1 MQTFW
6 EDLLQLPDRRQFLH
20 LAAGFAALPAASQ
33 IAWADT
39 YPSRPV
45 PFLVGYAPGGTIDIV
60 ARLTGQWL
68 SKHLGQ
74 SFLIENR
81 PGAGTNIA
89 TEAVVRSS
97 PDGYTLLAA
106 ALSTNTINQS
116 LYTNLNFDFIRDIAM
131 VAGIS
136 ESPLVLEVN
145 PSLPVNS
152 VPELIAY
159 AKTNPNKISMASF
172 GAGTISHVAGE
183 LFKRTAGIEM
193 MHVPYRGSAP
203 MLTDLMGGQVLAAID
218 ALPASI
224 EYIKTGKLRALA
236 VTAARRSPTLPDIPT
251 LADFLPGFEATSSV
265 AIGAPKSTPHEI
277 IDRLNTEVDA
287 GLADP
292 EFTARL
298 ADLGATAFRASAAGL
313 DKIVVE
319 QTEKWAGIIRAA
331 NIKPD

>member
-1 MQTFW
+1 
-6 EDLLQLPDRRQFLH
+6 
-20 LAAGFAALPAASQ
+20 
-33 IAWADT
+33 
-39 YPSRPV
+39 
-45 PFLVGYAPGGTIDIV
+45 
-60 ARLTGQWL
+60 
-68 SKHLGQ
+68 
-74 SFLIENR
+74 
-81 PGAGTNIA
+81 
-89 TEAVVRSS
+89 
-97 PDGYTLLAA
+97 
-106 ALSTNTINQS
+106 
-116 LYTNLNFDFIRDIAM
+116 
-131 VAGIS
+131 
-136 ESPLVLEVN
+136 VLEVN

-236 VTAARRSPTLPDIPT
+236 VTAARRSPALPDIPT

-265 AIGAPKSTPHEI
+265 AIGVPKSTPHEI

-331 NIKPD
+331 NIKPE